1 MNILKE
7 SVFNLDDLDREILK
21 LLVEDSRRSFR
32 EIAKLL
38 EIAVGTAYNRIKKLE
53 DMGIIKAYTVL
64 LDQKKIGYGLTAFI
78 LIQAEG
84 QYLEEVEKEAANL
97 DAVSCVYDITGDFD
111 VAIIARFKNSDEL
124 NTFIKS
130 MLKNT
135 HVKKTVTNVVL
146 NIVKEDL
153 RIKPMKM

>member
-1 MNILKE
+1 MKANLY
-7 SVFNLDDLDREILK
+7 NLDELDRKILR

-32 EIAKLL
+32 EIAKILG
-38 EIAVGTAYNRIKKLE
+38 IAVGTAYNRIKKLE
-53 DMGIIKAYTVL
+53 ELDIIKAYTVL
-64 LDQKKIGYGLTAFI
+64 VDQSKIGYGLTAFI
-78 LIQAEG
+78 LMQAEG
-84 QYLEEVEKEAANL
+84 QYLEEVEKEAAKL

-111 VAIIARFKNSDEL
+111 IAIIARFKNSGEL

-146 NIVKEDL
+146 NTVKEDL
-153 RIKPMKM
+153 RIKPAKL

>member
-1 MNILKE
+1 MKANLY
-7 SVFNLDDLDREILK
+7 NLDDLDRKILI

-32 EIAKLL
+32 EIAKILG
-38 EIAVGTAYNRIKKLE
+38 IAVGTAYNRIKKLE
-53 DMGIIKAYTVL
+53 ELDIIKAYTVL
-64 LDQKKIGYGLTAFI
+64 VDQSKIGYGLTAFI
-78 LIQAEG
+78 LMQAEG
-84 QYLEEVEKEAANL
+84 QYLEEVEKEAAKL

-111 VAIIARFKNSDEL
+111 IAIIARFKNSGEL

-146 NIVKEDL
+146 NTVKEDL
-153 RIKPMKM
+153 RIKPAKL

>member
-1 MNILKE
+1 LKANLY
-7 SVFNLDDLDREILK
+7 NLDELDRKILR

-32 EIAKLL
+32 EIAKILG
-38 EIAVGTAYNRIKKLE
+38 IAVGTAYNRIKKLE
-53 DMGIIKAYTVL
+53 ELDIIKAYTVL
-64 LDQKKIGYGLTAFI
+64 VDQSKIGYGLTAFI
-78 LIQAEG
+78 LMQAEG
-84 QYLEEVEKEAANL
+84 QYLEEVEKEAAKL

-111 VAIIARFKNSDEL
+111 IAIIARFKNSGEL

-146 NIVKEDL
+146 NTVKEDL
-153 RIKPMKM
+153 RIKPAKL

>member
-1 MNILKE
+1 MKE
-7 SVFNLDDLDREILK
+7 GIFNLDDLDKEILK

-38 EIAVGTAYNRIKKLE
+38 GIAVGTAYNRIKKLE
-53 DMGIIKAYTVL
+53 DIGIIKAYTVV

-84 QYLEEVEKEAANL
+84 QYLEEVEREAAKL

-111 VAIIARFKNSDEL
+111 VAIIARFKHSDDL

-153 RIKPMKM
+153 RIKPIKM

>member
-1 MNILKE
+1 MKANLY
-7 SVFNLDDLDREILK
+7 NLDDLDRKILR

-32 EIAKLL
+32 EIAKILG
-38 EIAVGTAYNRIKKLE
+38 IAVGTAYNRIKKLE
-53 DMGIIKAYTVL
+53 ELDIIKAYTVL
-64 LDQKKIGYGLTAFI
+64 VDQSKIGYGLTAFI
-78 LIQAEG
+78 LMQAEG
-84 QYLEEVEKEAANL
+84 QYLEEVEKEAAKL

-111 VAIIARFKNSDEL
+111 IAIIARFKNSGEL

-146 NIVKEDL
+146 NTIKEDL
-153 RIKPMKM
+153 RIKPAKL